1 MEDLIALGEK
11 YVMNTY
17 KRLPKVFVKGSGAY
31 IWDSEGNKYLDFV
44 SGIAVNSLG
53 HCPPAVTEAIKEQA
67 EKLIHCSNLY
77 WIEPQIKLAQKL
89 VEESCC
95 DKAFFCN
102 SGTEANEAA
111 IKLARKWG
119 QSRYEI
125 ITMEKSFHGRTL
137 GSLTATGQEKY
148 QKAFRPLPAG
158 FKYVPFN
165 DLEALEKALTPQTC
179 AVMLE
184 CIQGEGG
191 VNVPE
196 PGYLQGV
203 EKICRENNLLLIVD
217 EVQTGLG
224 RTGKPFAYQNF
235 GISPDIITL
244 AKALGGGVPIG
255 AMLAK
260 EEVAQAFE
268 PGDHAATFGGNPLA
282 TQAALAAVSVLFDE
296 EFLKEVTVK
305 GEYLKGKLTELQKD
319 FPQITKVKG
328 IGLMVGCELSMDAAS
343 IVEYCLQ
350 QQVLINAVGGKILR
364 FVPPLIVTE
373 EEIDHVIEVLRQALL
388 VRGTAD

>member
-53 HCPPAVTEAIKEQA
+53 HCPPEVTEAIKEQA

-95 DKAFFCN
+95 DKACFCN

-119 QSRYEI
+119 QGRYEI

>member
-1 MEDLIALGEK
+1 MDKLIELGQK

-17 KRLPKVFVKGSGAY
+17 KRLPYVLVKGSGAY
-31 IWDSEGNKYLDFV
+31 VWDSEGNKYLDFV

-53 HCPPAVTEAIKEQA
+53 HCPPVVTEAIREQA

-77 WIEPQIKLAQKL
+77 WIEPQIKLAKLL
-89 VEESCC
+89 VENSCC
-95 DKAFFCN
+95 HKAFFCN

-119 QSRYEI
+119 KGRYEI

-137 GSLTATGQEKY
+137 GSLAATGQAKY
-148 QKAFRPLPAG
+148 QEAFRPLPQG
-158 FKYVPFN
+158 FKHVPFN
-165 DLEALEKALTPQTC
+165 DLEALESAVSPDTC

-191 VNVPE
+191 VNVPD
-196 PGYLQGV
+196 PGYLEGV
-203 EKICRENNLLLIVD
+203 QEICRKYKLLLIVD

-224 RTGKPFAYQNF
+224 RTGKAFAYQHFN
-235 GISPDIITL
+235 ISPDIITL

-260 EEVAQAFE
+260 EEVAAAFQ

-282 TQAALAAVSVLFDE
+282 TSAALAACSVLLDE
-296 EFLKEVTVK
+296 SFIGEVAEKGAYLKEELEK
-305 GEYLKGKLTELQKD
+305 LKGD
-319 FPQITKVKG
+319 FHQIVKVKG
-328 IGLMVGCELSMDAAS
+328 LGLMVGCELNIDALP
-343 IVEYCLQ
+343 IVEFCMKHN
-350 QQVLINAVGGKILR
+350 VLINAVGSNILR
-364 FVPPLIVTE
+364 FVPPLIVTKDD
-373 EEIDHVIEVLRQALL
+373 IHQVVSTLRDALL
-388 VRGTAD
+388 AIC

>member
-119 QSRYEI
+119 QGRYEI

-343 IVEYCLQ
+343 VVEYCLQ